1 MIGRIPRWAAPA
13 FCAVLIGVVLAS
25 APGCGARDHETL
37 PNAPSRF
44 EPAACPDVPL
54 PALQDA
60 RCGFLVVPENR
71 TRSNGRTIRLAV
83 AIVPSVSRPPASDP
97 IVYLAGG
104 PGGSAIGEAQIL
116 VDAGV
121 NRERDLILMNQRG
134 TQYCEPA
141 LTCPEVDQF
150 FVLSLGLVLDAASTR
165 SLHVAAARACYRR
178 LAARGIDLGAYNTT
192 ENAADFADLRAALG
206 IARWNV
212 FGVSYG
218 TNLALTLMRQHP
230 EGIRS
235 VTIDSVEPP
244 EIVSV
249 GAFWGNAREG
259 FDNLFAACAAQP
271 GCSTRHPELP
281 QTFTRLVAELESGP
295 LTTQVTL
302 AVDSPPVTVVLDG
315 GALVN
320 WLVDM
325 AFATA
330 DYPKA
335 PAWIEQLA
343 DGHPEKIAASRALPG
358 VRTPEGVIGYGLT
371 LGVICSEWV
380 PYEDES
386 DVLTQGRLVFPD
398 YPDSVLAPA
407 VHFTY
412 VFDDCRAWTVPKAP
426 AAQRAATTSTIPTL
440 LLSGSFD
447 AVTPPS
453 WGEIASRTLPNST
466 VVIIPGVG
474 HFVSS
479 VSPCAQ
485 RVIASFLS
493 DPSAPDTACVA
504 DLTPPA
510 FDEVPRARP

>member
-1 MIGRIPRWAAPA
+1 MKGGMSTWLARSVGG
-13 FCAVLIGVVLAS
+13 VLIGVVLAG
-25 APGCGARDHETL
+25 APGCGASNLETR
-37 PNAPSRF
+37 PSAPPRF
-44 EPAACPDVPL
+44 ETAACPDVPL

-71 TRSNGRTIRLAV
+71 ATSNGRTIRLAV
-83 AIVPSVSRPPASDP
+83 AILPSVSRPAAPDP
-97 IVYLAGG
+97 VVYLSGG

-121 NRERDLILMNQRG
+121 NRDRELILMNQRG

-141 LTCPEVDQF
+141 LTCPEVDRF

-165 SLHVAAARACYRR
+165 SLHIAAAGACYRR

-192 ENAADFADLRAALG
+192 ENAADFADLRTALG

-271 GCSTRHPELP
+271 GCSTRHPELA

-302 AVDSPPVTVVLDG
+302 AADRPPVTVVLDG

-330 DYPKA
+330 DYPKV
-335 PAWIEQLA
+335 PAWIDQLG
-343 DGHPEKIAASRALPG
+343 DGHPEKIAASGLPV
-358 VRTPEGVIGYGLT
+358 VRTPEGVIGY
-371 LGVICSEWV
+371 
-380 PYEDES
+380 
-386 DVLTQGRLVFPD
+386 
-398 YPDSVLAPA
+398 A
-407 VHFTY
+407 
-412 VFDDCRAWTVPKAP
+412 
-426 AAQRAATTSTIPTL
+426 
-440 LLSGSFD
+440 
-447 AVTPPS
+447 
-453 WGEIASRTLPNST
+453 
-466 VVIIPGVG
+466 
-474 HFVSS
+474 
-479 VSPCAQ
+479 
-485 RVIASFLS
+485 
-493 DPSAPDTACVA
+493 
-504 DLTPPA
+504 
-510 FDEVPRARP
+510 

>member
-1 MIGRIPRWAAPA
+1 MTETISTWAAPA
-13 FCAVLIGVVLAS
+13 FCGVLIGVVLAG
-25 APGCGARDHETL
+25 AAGCGARHDETL
-37 PNAPSRF
+37 PGAPSRF
-44 EPAACPDVPL
+44 EAAACPDVPL
-54 PALQDA
+54 PALQNA
-60 RCGFLVVPENR
+60 RCGFLTVPENR
-71 TRSNGRTIRLAV
+71 TKSNGRTIRLAV
-83 AIVPSVSRPPASDP
+83 AIVPSVSRTRAPDP
-97 IVYLAGG
+97 VVYLSGG

-150 FVLSLGLVLDAASTR
+150 FVRNLGLVLDAASTR
-165 SLHVAAARACYRR
+165 SLHIAAAGACYRR

-192 ENAADFADLRAALG
+192 ENAADFAALRTALG
-206 IARWNV
+206 IAQWNV

-249 GAFWGNAREG
+249 GAFWGNAREA

-271 GCSTRHPELP
+271 GCSTRHPELAR
-281 QTFTRLVAELESGP
+281 TFTRLVAELESDP

-302 AVDSPPVTVVLDG
+302 AADSPPVTVVLDG
-315 GALVN
+315 GALAN
-320 WLVDM
+320 WLVDL

-330 DYPKA
+330 DYPNV
-335 PAWIEQLA
+335 PAWIDQLA
-343 DGHPEKIAASRALPG
+343 DGHPEKIAASRALPV

-386 DVLTQGRLVFPD
+386 DVLTQGRRVFPD
-398 YPDSVLAPA
+398 YPESVLAPA

-412 VFDDCRAWTVPKAP
+412 VFDDCRVWTVPKAP
-426 AAQRAATTSTIPTL
+426 AAQRAATISTIPTL

-453 WGEIASRTLPNST
+453 WGEIAARTLPNST
-466 VVIIPGVG
+466 RVIIPGVG

-493 DPSAPDTACVA
+493 DPSAPDTDCVGE
-504 DLTPPA
+504 LTPPRLSA
-510 FDEVPRARP
+510 EELRP